1 MGRSVIDS
9 TQFPF
14 PTPPSE
20 RGLPQHGLSGGPCVT
35 ADLWVKA
42 PTWQHHG
49 ESDSRQGLGADRPSG
64 GLVDLLDR
72 TLQAGT
78 AQVLSSGHGELLLA
92 FPLDCGLAAPTVAT
106 MPLSDDP
113 QILASLVGREL
124 QMRFEAERE
133 AQRVRET
140 AEQYLVQIS
149 KDLEELN
156 YLYSLADTAQAWDV
170 TQPVA
175 EIAES
180 ILPELLRAISAESVV
195 LLFSSETDY
204 GRQNVKATTDRHA
217 IIVGQRMFHQRTY
230 QTILKSLQESSVAD
244 LTIANRMPVTDL
256 AGTTF
261 VNLVASPLVRGHTH
275 FGWLV
280 GMRKY
285 AARSEKDATG
295 VFLKHEHTNREFG
308 SNEGGLLR
316 ATASLLAVH
325 SHHRL
330 LVAEYALARER
341 AELGSRAKSEFLA
354 NMSHEI
360 RTPMNAILG
369 FIDFLYNE
377 GDLSKAP
384 RERVDAIQTIHR
396 NANALLQIINDIL
409 DLSKIETGKLQIEA
423 VSVSPRDIVL
433 QVIDL
438 MQMRAQEKGIELDLE
453 EIDPLPET
461 ITTDPAR
468 LRQILVNLVGNAVKF
483 TSHGRVT
490 LIVQQVDGET
500 MPQLEFRVVDTGI
513 GITESQFAELFTPF
527 SQADSSITRRFGG
540 TGLGLTISK
549 RLAYELGGDLTA
561 TSVPGE
567 GSTFTLR
574 IPARAGEATSV
585 EGSTAETGPP
595 VSLETTTA
603 PASPPSKVHGR
614 VLLVEDAVDNQR
626 LVSLILRKAGA
637 EVEIAENGQI
647 GCDRIQEARGAG
659 SPFDVVLM
667 DMQMPVL
674 DGYSA
679 TRRLR
684 RASVETPIIALTA
697 HAMAGDRQA
706 CLDAGCTEYLT
717 KPIDR
722 ERLIAMVARF
732 CPQPSDLAR
741 SGG

>member
-1 MGRSVIDS
+1 MGRTVIDT
-9 TQFPF
+9 TQFPS
-14 PTPPSE
+14 PIPPQE
-20 RGLPQHGLSGGPCVT
+20 RGLHQPGLSGGACVA

-42 PTWQHHG
+42 PTWQHHR
-49 ESDSRQGLGADRPSG
+49 ESDPCQGLAADRLSG
-64 GLVDLLDR
+64 GLIDLLDR
-72 TLQAGT
+72 TLEAGT
-78 AQVLSSGHGELLLA
+78 AQVLLSGHGELLLA

-124 QMRFEAERE
+124 QARFDAERE

-140 AEQYLVQIS
+140 AERYLVQIS

-156 YLYSLADTAQAWDV
+156 YLYRLADTAQAWDV

-175 EIAES
+175 EAAES

-195 LLFSSETDY
+195 LLLNSESDCSQED
-204 GRQNVKATTDRHA
+204 GKGTTDRRV
-217 IIVGQRMFHQRTY
+217 IVVGQRMFHQRTY
-230 QTILKSLQESSVAD
+230 RTILESLQESSLAD
-244 LTIANRMPVTDL
+244 TIANRMPVTDV
-256 AGTTF
+256 AGTTL
-261 VNLVASPLVRGHTH
+261 VNLVAAPLVRGRTY

-280 GMRKY
+280 GVRKY
-285 AARSEKDATG
+285 AARLEKDATG
-295 VFLKHEHTNREFG
+295 AILKHEHTNREFG
-308 SNEGGLLR
+308 SNEGGLVR

-325 SHHRL
+325 GHHWDL
-330 LVAEYALARER
+330 IAEYALARER

-360 RTPMNAILG
+360 RTPMTAILG
-369 FIDFLYNE
+369 FIDFLYTE

-438 MQMRAQEKGIELDLE
+438 MQIRAQEKGIELDVE
-453 EIDPLPET
+453 EIDPFPET
-461 ITTDPAR
+461 ITSDPAR

-483 TSHGRVT
+483 TSRGRVT
-490 LIVQQVDGET
+490 LIVQQVDGPA

-513 GITESQFAELFTPF
+513 GITESQFADLFTPF
-527 SQADSSITRRFGG
+527 SQADSSITRRYGG

-574 IPARAGEATSV
+574 IPARAGDATSV

-595 VSLETTTA
+595 VSPGTTTA
-603 PASPPSKVHGR
+603 PGRPPSKLHGR

-637 EVEIAENGQI
+637 EVAIAENGQI
-647 GCDRIQEARGAG
+647 GCDRIHEARGAG

-684 RASVETPIIALTA
+684 RAGVETPIIALTA
-697 HAMAGDRQA
+697 HAMTGDRQA
-706 CLDAGCTEYLT
+706 CLNAGCTEYLT

-722 ERLIAMVARF
+722 ERLLAMVARF
-732 CPQPSDLAR
+732 CPRPSDSSR